1 MSNFSLS
8 NYLPNLGG
16 FDPMAN
22 WGRNAPSNAL
32 SGGFDMGIP
41 GQNAPEFSVPD
52 LGHWGG
58 IPAVSQDRGLMSS
71 FLQQKYADG
80 TTGGG
85 YGTVG
90 LNVLQGLGNA
100 YMGMKQYGL
109 AKNSLEES
117 KKQFNLNYD
126 AQRKTTNAALE
137 DRQAAR
143 VASNPGGYQSVG
155 DYMKK
160 NGI

>member
-1 MSNFSLS
+1 MN
-8 NYLPNLGG
+8 
-16 FDPMAN
+16 
-22 WGRNAPSNAL
+22 
-32 SGGFDMGIP
+32 SGGFDAMAAYGTELP
-41 GQNAPEFSVPD
+41 SFNQDFNFGQLPQGASSFAMPNSLFSGGVGGVAP
-52 LGHWGG
+52 
-58 IPAVSQDRGLMSS
+58 DRGLFSS

-85 YGTVG
+85 YGSAG
-90 LNVLQGLGNA
+90 LGILQGLGGA

-117 KKQFNLNYD
+117 KKQFNLNYG
-126 AQRKTTNAALE
+126 AQQKMTNASLE
-137 DRQAAR
+137 DRQRRR
-143 VASNPGGYQSVG
+143 VLENPNAMGVD